1 MAVQKV
7 KIAIGVLTVSIIVI
21 VIVTSGYMDEAAASV
36 FDEWWK
42 PFAIGAGLSMIPL
55 LGMIAIENKAHEKL
69 VGLLARQSDPMGGIR
84 FQGVK
89 DDGNEGGDESL
100 EQIIANLP
108 SLEELDL
115 NKRLKDL
122 GNLKVPKQLPDGEVD
137 GEEELD
143 YSGVGKAK
151 AALEKF
157 TDDIEKGLASD
168 LDKIERDRV
177 KAQENIEEEIA
188 SIEDEKRQ
196 AEEDLQDELERLD
209 EEYDEK
215 IKGVKD
221 AQSKFAK
228 ELEEIEKA
236 NKVAQT
242 ATKDFGVEGMK
253 KSQGSIFASDLD
265 AAVEAFRRS
274 KGGRGNP
281 LQGGKSFDDA
291 KKYRDAM
298 IEFSKKLQ
306 DYVRD
311 YRTAYKEAEGKERDR
326 LKLESTRTDT
336 EISTTAKAVKWF
348 DGIKDPEEK
357 ERLFQK
363 YRQAREKVNGKIDV
377 ATKYEAYTGEKRAQ
391 GGLFQDVT
399 VTDTDYIDQK
409 MKEWK
414 FKWDKPP
421 PKEPQFQPK
430 GPPPNAGESVEDVQD
445 ELDQKKQEARDRFDK
460 KTSDLD
466 KKAKSLNKKSK
477 QIDKKA
483 AKDKDNASKKA
494 TRAKNEAERRANAVR
509 PVEIPDSAKQ
519 VTA

>member
-7 KIAIGVLTVSIIVI
+7 RIAIGVLTVSIIVI

-69 VGLLARQSDPMGGIR
+69 IGLLARQSDPMGGIR
-84 FQGVK
+84 FKGVK
-89 DDGNEGGDESL
+89 DDDDNEGGDGSL

-108 SLEELDL
+108 SLDELDL
-115 NKRLKDL
+115 KRRLENLRD
-122 GNLKVPKQLPDGEVD
+122 LKVPKQLPGGEVD
-137 GEEELD
+137 GEEGVD
-143 YSGVGKAK
+143 YSGVEKAR

-168 LDKIERDRV
+168 LDKIEKERV
-177 KAQENIEEEIA
+177 KAQQDIKNELD
-188 SIEDEKRQ
+188 SIEDEKKK
-196 AEEDLQDELERLD
+196 AEEDLQDELERLE

-221 AQSKFAK
+221 AQKKFAK
-228 ELEEIEKA
+228 ELQEIEKA
-236 NKVAQT
+236 NKLAQM

-265 AAVEAFRRS
+265 AAVEAFLRS

-298 IEFSKKLQ
+298 MEFSKKLQ
-306 DYVRD
+306 AYVRD
-311 YRTAYKEAEGKERDR
+311 YRTAYKEAEAKERDR
-326 LKLESTRTDT
+326 LKLESTRTDRK
-336 EISTTAKAVKWF
+336 ISATDKAIAWF
-348 DGIKDPEEK
+348 DSIKEPEEK

-363 YRQAREKVNGKIDV
+363 YRQAREKVNGQIDV
-377 ATKYEAYTGEKRAQ
+377 ATKYDAYLGEKKVQ
-391 GGLFQDVT
+391 GGLFKDVT

-414 FKWDKPP
+414 FKWDKAP

-430 GPPPNAGESVEDVQD
+430 GPPPNAGESVEDLQD
-445 ELDQKKQEARDRFDK
+445 ELDQKKQEARDKFDK

-466 KKAKSLNKKSK
+466 KKANNLSKKSK

-494 TRAKNEAERRANAVR
+494 TRAKKDAEKRAAAVK
-509 PVEIPDSAKQ
+509 PVKNSTANQ
-519 VTA
+519 VAA